1 MRLKFCMVIEILF
14 INLFFLNIE
23 GDPIFLLHQRKNYF
37 QFRCNSLIKR
47 VWTFTDTCGQQ
58 TKFDQLVKILPI
70 QDPDSP
76 KKGQV
81 NVDLWYQLEWPEYPN
96 SQSYRLFVWPLG
108 GKRGSRKPIETSRRW
123 FIPSRSE
130 WYPSNTKMLWQVEYL
145 LNDGVLINDQSAVP
159 SPVWGFTTRRI
170 SDLSA
175 TLVQTAPEV
184 FTGRVMQV
192 TWQVENTGSG
202 QNFNSYYWTDKVFL
216 TKLKE
221 RNTGLLTKYVRQN
234 RILFPGD
241 GYTATVQFRIPKDM
255 IGEYYV
261 VVISDLYGRLVDENQ
276 DNNKMWTVNMV
287 NIRLTP
293 PPDLIVAQVT
303 APNLVFSG
311 NPTHSLLPF
320 LFY

>member
-1 MRLKFCMVIEILF
+1 M
-14 INLFFLNIE
+14 
-23 GDPIFLLHQRKNYF
+23 
-37 QFRCNSLIKR
+37 
-47 VWTFTDTCGQQ
+47 
-58 TKFDQLVKILPI
+58 
-70 QDPDSP
+70 
-76 KKGQV
+76 
-81 NVDLWYQLEWPEYPN
+81 DLWYQLEWPEYPN

-175 TLVQTAPEV
+175 TLVRTAPEV
-184 FTGRVMQV
+184 YTGRVMQV

-261 VVISDLYGRLVDENQ
+261 VVISDLNGRLVDENQ

-311 NPTHSLLPF
+311 NPNHSILPF